1 MACNNYLRQKRESRS
16 SSLCQCSCLS
26 TSDNLSIM
34 QLVGSLVSVLLLVW
48 SVRATTLPGEERL
61 QSTRVS
67 TACPGQEQDRGK
79 ERDTR
84 ASRLCP
90 MQLFHPFIFQ
100 GIAV

>member
-67 TACPGQEQDRGK
+67 TACPGQEQD
-79 ERDTR
+79 
-84 ASRLCP
+84 
-90 MQLFHPFIFQ
+90 
-100 GIAV
+100 